1 MNLKLFFQIPVVIF
15 CVHLLLGLGFLFNNF
30 HLFRVWK
37 VRHEISLVEQKIR
50 DVQVY
55 SNTQSYF
62 ATDLYQEKFVKTK
75 GFKKRGE
82 LVLDTSILEDTS
94 NQENNWYIPKVKSKK
109 TNLQKWYACFFG
121 KDKDRV
127 DCI

>member
-1 MNLKLFFQIPVVIF
+1 MNLKLFFEIPVVIF

-37 VRHEISLVEQKIR
+37 VGHEISLVEQKIR
-50 DVQVY
+50 DTQVY

-62 ATDLYQEKFVKTK
+62 ATDLYREKFVKTK

-94 NQENNWYIPKVKSKK
+94 NQENNWYVPKVDSKK
-109 TNLQKWYACFFG
+109 TNLQKWYTCFFG